1 MNATSLD
8 LSSKIDAIT
17 RELLTI
23 LNKVTRELDIPFFV
37 TGATARDII
46 LEHAYGIKSGLAT
59 KDFDLG
65 VMVENW
71 EHYQKLLKTL
81 VLTERFT
88 VKDKVVY
95 TLWFEGKLPVDLIA
109 FGEVEAKDA
118 SISWPPDHSIKLNVM
133 GFKDAW
139 AHAVQVRIAPG
150 QEIRIVSP
158 AGLAMLKLIAW
169 RDRHHEAPLKDAAD
183 LALLLTRYV
192 DAGNQ
197 ERLYEHHPDLLEAEH
212 FDLQAAGARMLGRDM
227 ALIMSKRT
235 TQAVLETLNTNAD
248 PNGKDKLIID
258 ILQHLPDRDYE
269 KALRLLQ
276 SLKQGILDSE
286 SR

>member
-1 MNATSLD
+1 
-8 LSSKIDAIT
+8 
-17 RELLTI
+17 
-23 LNKVTRELDIPFFV
+23 
-37 TGATARDII
+37 
-46 LEHAYGIKSGLAT
+46 
-59 KDFDLG
+59 
-65 VMVENW
+65 
-71 EHYQKLLKTL
+71 
-81 VLTERFT
+81 
-88 VKDKVVY
+88 
-95 TLWFEGKLPVDLIA
+95 
-109 FGEVEAKDA
+109 
-118 SISWPPDHSIKLNVM
+118 
-133 GFKDAW
+133 
-139 AHAVQVRIAPG
+139 
-150 QEIRIVSP
+150 
-158 AGLAMLKLIAW
+158 
-169 RDRHHEAPLKDAAD
+169 
-183 LALLLTRYV
+183 LLTRYV